1 MIDTYQNTKLRQ
13 GNTEEKNMGNIKEGT
28 ECGQIHVPY
37 IKNKQQQQKQKKTK
51 QRMVTAINR
60 FILDIALCKHPKL
73 AFGI

>member
-37 IKNKQQQQKQKKTK
+37 IKNKQQQQNQKKT
-51 QRMVTAINR
+51 
-60 FILDIALCKHPKL
+60 
-73 AFGI
+73 GEW